1 MKLRKV
7 QIKNYRIHK
16 DIEIDL
22 SENITL
28 IGGAN
33 EAGKSTIVEA
43 IHKGLF
49 LKSNGSSA
57 AHREIKSLIHQ
68 GAAEVILTIEH
79 QEKVYTLKK
88 RFGTNGET
96 TLSAAHI
103 QTMHGSEADEFLSA
117 MLNAESGTTGNQYKT
132 QWANLWVWQGT
143 SGNDPLI
150 HVGEQKTNL
159 LQGLQSLGA
168 TAVIQ
173 SEYDAYIAKLFHQ
186 KNTENY
192 TSTNKIKSG
201 SKLDI
206 ALSLF
211 NENQLKLQEQKEKV
225 EKIQHAA
232 DKLIHTKK
240 DIEECNKTLNEAT
253 KKIQILRQKIM
264 EIQDKN
270 NQLQVLENV
279 VNQHLEKL
287 KTLKEADSEIRNND
301 ALIERLSQSLTP
313 KNEQINELE
322 KQISS
327 LQTQKENLTHVQT
340 NLQEKLQLISDNIK
354 HLNAL
359 KLETQVKNQIDLLL
373 KKETQINE
381 INTKINEY
389 TTQFNTTPSITKDD
403 LQSLE
408 KITQSIRETKATL
421 NAISTQIELIKSTEK
436 VSLDSTE
443 LKPNQSQL
451 ISQNTVINI
460 GNNTQISIKPGG
472 GNTVVQA
479 TLELQKLENQLQL
492 LYKKTAVKSLDEAKL
507 NYLKL
512 SEIKQIIASENLL
525 LSNLNPTKT
534 KEDLAQLNNE
544 LQALSIQINKQ
555 KPISSTKSTN
565 EHNLSDLPM
574 LEMEFE
580 RDVPVF
586 KNNQT
591 KIQQIA
597 QQIEKAI
604 QNLNKNRA
612 EIEEES
618 RLLEDRKSIQNY
630 WLSTRGQKTEREK
643 EIEAQK
649 KITEEATNQLAG
661 LKAKRDEMNPDQTS
675 RDLAQFEQVRQ
686 KQQEQLTFLSN
697 LEGQLEGQVAQDGST
712 NPMADLD
719 AIYNAF
725 RIAEQ
730 NVQKETQNAEAIAL
744 LHQTFTQ
751 EQQMLSD
758 MFTVP
763 LSEKI
768 KQYLTILFGAN
779 TAVILGEENGHVSG
793 LQIYRDSH
801 SEAGSLSFAELSGGT
816 KEQVATAVKL
826 AMAEVIATQFDGCLP
841 IVFDDSFTNTDP
853 ERLQSLQQMLYLA
866 ANNGLQIIVLSCNP
880 KEYAMLGAQL
890 YRLG

>member
-1 MKLRKV
+1 MKILKV
-7 QIKNYRIHK
+7 LIKNYRIHK

-33 EAGKSTIVEA
+33 ETGKSTIVEA

-49 LKSNGSSA
+49 LKSNGNSA

-79 QEKVYTLKK
+79 QKKVYTLKK
-88 RFGTNGET
+88 RFGSNGET
-96 TLSAAHI
+96 TLSGAHM
-103 QTMHGSEADEFLSA
+103 QTMHGSEADDFLSS
-117 MLNAESGTTGNQYKT
+117 MLNAESGTSGNQYKT

-143 SGNDPLI
+143 SGNDPLV

-173 SEYDAYIAKLFHQ
+173 SEYDAYIAKVFQQ
-186 KNTENY
+186 KNSENY

-206 ALSLF
+206 AQSLYK
-211 NENQLKLQEQKEKV
+211 ENQQKLQEQKEKV
-225 EKIQHAA
+225 EKIQQAA
-232 DKLIHTKK
+232 DKLISTKK
-240 DIEECNKTLNEAT
+240 EIAECNKTLSQAAS
-253 KKIQILRQKIM
+253 KIQILRQKTV

-270 NQLQVLENV
+270 MQLQVLENEY
-279 VNQHLEKL
+279 NQHVEKL
-287 KTLKEADSEIRNND
+287 KTLEEADSEIQKND
-301 ALIERLSQSLTP
+301 ALIERLTQSLTP

-322 KQISS
+322 KHIYA
-327 LQTQKENLTHVQT
+327 LQTQKENTTNEQT

-354 HLNAL
+354 YLNAL
-359 KLETQVKNQIDLLL
+359 KLETQLKNQLAILL

-381 INTKINEY
+381 IIAKIEELNKQY
-389 TTQFNTTPSITKDD
+389 NSIPNILKDD

-408 KITQSIRETKATL
+408 KTAQSIRETKATL
-421 NAISTQIELIKSTEK
+421 NAISTQIELINSTEK
-436 VSLDSTE
+436 VFLNSTE

-451 ISQNTVINI
+451 ISQNTLINI

-472 GNTVVQA
+472 GNTVIQA
-479 TLELQKLENQLQL
+479 TLELQKLETQLKL
-492 LYKKTAVKSLDEAKL
+492 LYKKTAVQSVDEAKL
-507 NYLKL
+507 NFVKRT
-512 SEIKQIIASENLL
+512 EIQQKIATENHLIN
-525 LSNLNPTKT
+525 NLNPTKT
-534 KEDLAQLNNE
+534 KEEIVQLNHE
-544 LQALSIQINKQ
+544 LQALSTQITKQ
-555 KPISSTKSTN
+555 KPTTKN
-565 EHNLSDLPM
+565 MGLANLSDLPK

-580 RDVPVF
+580 RDVPVY

-597 QQIEKAI
+597 QQLEAATEKLTTFR
-604 QNLNKNRA
+604 N

-630 WLSTRGQKTEREK
+630 WLATRGQKTERQK
-643 EIEAQK
+643 EIETQK
-649 KITEEATNQLAG
+649 ALTEQAAKQMAV
-661 LKAKRDEMNPDQTS
+661 LKAKRDEMNPDQTT

-686 KQQEQLTFLSN
+686 KQQEQLTLLSN

-853 ERLQSLQQMLYLA
+853 DRLQSLQQMLYLA